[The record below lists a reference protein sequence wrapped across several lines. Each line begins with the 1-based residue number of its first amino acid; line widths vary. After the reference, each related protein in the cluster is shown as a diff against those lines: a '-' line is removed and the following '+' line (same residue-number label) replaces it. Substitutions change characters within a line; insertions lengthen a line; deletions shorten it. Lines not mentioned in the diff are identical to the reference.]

1 MNKLIT
7 ISGGFLLFL
16 LLTGCPREP
25 MPGQSLDGSSWVL
38 LKFSIEYGSIE
49 EPMGDKPITLK
60 FTSGQASGTTG
71 CNSYFAT
78 YETRKEQLH
87 FEGIG
92 ATERFCEGLMDQE
105 KQYMNLLQQ
114 AKTYVI
120 RPGQLEISSQEGKLL
135 FEKEGGEDPE
145 QGP

>member
-25 MPGQSLDGSSWVL
+25 MPGQSLEGSSWVL
-38 LKFSIEYGSIE
+38 LKFSIEDGSIE

>member
-25 MPGQSLDGSSWVL
+25 MPGQSLEGSSWVL
-38 LKFSIEYGSIE
+38 LKFSIEDGSIE

-78 YETRKEQLH
+78 YETRKEQLK
-87 FEGIG
+87 FDGIG
-92 ATERFCEGLMDQE
+92 ATEKYCPGLMEQE
-105 KQYMNLLQQ
+105 KQYFGLLEEAQ
-114 AKTYVI
+114 AFI
-120 RPGQLEISSQEGKLL
+120 LRPGQLEITSPAGKLL
-135 FEKEGGEDPE
+135 FDEESANV
-145 QGP
+145 QGQEP